1 MNRAVWFAAGTGVGV
16 YAVVRA
22 RRVAEAFTPDGV
34 RDRLAG
40 LRLGA
45 RLMAEEFTSGAAERD
60 AELRDRLGLVP
71 HGVPELDP
79 GATPEVTP
87 DVTPDVTGAGVPGTI
102 AAPEHLDQHSHHRS
116 PGADHRAT
124 EEGTS

>member
-22 RRVAEAFTPDGV
+22 RRLAEALTPDGA

-45 RLMAEEFTSGAAERD
+45 RLMAEEFTAGAAERD

-71 HGVPELDP
+71 HGVPELAA
-79 GATPEVTP
+79 GATPRA
-87 DVTPDVTGAGVPGTI
+87 TGAGVPGTI
-102 AAPEHLDQHSHHRS
+102 AAPEHPDRHSHPRS
-116 PGADHRAT
+116 PGAGDRAT